1 VISYGPASD
10 SPSPNVS
17 ETIPRP
23 RPFNRTPPNHGII
36 SLSAYADLHACG
48 QMNEPSGY
56 GVRLQAGSTEMHSPV
71 RNTKVRIMVA
81 VVVGDAQGRGI
92 GGSRSCTVP
101 GKAESWTLGT
111 NRLQLQQTCRGCR
124 VKRRDQRTESQRDGQ
139 NLKRFSTRGEV
150 SRAYLGCG
158 ARGTPPAERGWS
170 NAPSEAWRDM
180 RWCRTE
186 IHQWLPVLW
195 NEVCYE

>member
-1 VISYGPASD
+1 M
-10 SPSPNVS
+10 SPSS
-17 ETIPRP
+17 IIPRP

-36 SLSAYADLHACG
+36 SLSAYADLHAWS
-48 QMNEPSGY
+48 NERAFRLWGAPSGRVHGDAQPSAKY
-56 GVRLQAGSTEMHSPV
+56 
-71 RNTKVRIMVA
+71 KVRIMVA

-92 GGSRSCTVP
+92 EGSRSCTVP

-139 NLKRFSTRGEV
+139 NLQRFSTRGEV
-150 SRAYLGCG
+150 SRAYLACG
-158 ARGTPPAERGWS
+158 ARGTPPGERGWS

-186 IHQWLPVLW
+186 IHQWLPRCPCCLGRGVL
-195 NEVCYE
+195 

>member
-17 ETIPRP
+17 KTIPRP
-23 RPFNRTPPNHGII
+23 RPFNLTPPTMA
-36 SLSAYADLHACG
+36 SSASRHMPIFMLG

-56 GVRLQAGSTEMHSPV
+56 GVRLQAGSTKMHSPV

-139 NLKRFSTRGEV
+139 NLQRFSTRGEV

-158 ARGTPPAERGWS
+158 ARGTPPGERGWS

-186 IHQWLPVLW
+186 IHQWLPVPW

>member
-1 VISYGPASD
+1 MSPRQYRGPGHLTGPPPTMAS
-10 SPSPNVS
+10 
-17 ETIPRP
+17 
-23 RPFNRTPPNHGII
+23 
-36 SLSAYADLHACG
+36 SASRHMPIFMPG

-71 RNTKVRIMVA
+71 RNTKVRIIVA

-139 NLKRFSTRGEV
+139 NLQRFSTRGEV

-158 ARGTPPAERGWS
+158 ARGTPPGERGWS

-195 NEVCYE
+195 DEVCYE